1 MRPRLVP
8 RQMLPVLQVLQV
20 PPIPNK
26 MNLNE
31 YQQECAKTAIFPHDS
46 DVTYLS
52 LALCGEAG
60 ELADKVKKIIRD
72 RDGLFTHEDHI
83 ALALELGDALWY
95 AANLARALD
104 FTLDEVAQMNL
115 NKIQNRLLRGTIH
128 GSGDNR

>member
-1 MRPRLVP
+1 
-8 RQMLPVLQVLQV
+8 
-20 PPIPNK
+20 

-31 YQQECAKTAIFPHDS
+31 YQQEAAKTAIFPHDN

-60 ELADKVKKIIRD
+60 ELADKVKKVIRD
-72 RDGLFTHEDHI
+72 NDGLFTHEDHI
-83 ALALELGDALWY
+83 ALALELGDAMWY

>member
-1 MRPRLVP
+1 ME
-8 RQMLPVLQVLQV
+8 
-20 PPIPNK
+20 
-26 MNLNE
+26 LNE
-31 YQQECAKTAIFPHDS
+31 YQLQAAKTAIFSHDT
-46 DVTYLS
+46 DITYLA
-52 LALCGEAG
+52 LALCGEVG

-95 AANLARALD
+95 AANLAKSLD